1 MPDINKNQLLDRILH
16 SGDFTALEK
25 WYLEELVKAPPM
37 SLNDY
42 VFNDPTC
49 PMHIAATVDQYID
62 FAPTVGGWISCSER
76 MPDNTVPCLVYYRE
90 YDVFDGKYR
99 DPDVMILSY
108 IPDAK
113 IWNIKSPVKVSHWM
127 PLPEPPGGDKN
138 GR

>member
-1 MPDINKNQLLDRILH
+1 MSDLISKQEVINLFKKYQPFLAVRVIEF
-16 SGDFTALEK
+16 GDALEQ
-25 WYLEELVKAPPM
+25 LP
-37 SLNDY
+37 
-42 VFNDPTC
+42 
-49 PMHIAATVDQYID
+49 AAQ
-62 FAPTVGGWISCSER
+62 PEQKWISCSER